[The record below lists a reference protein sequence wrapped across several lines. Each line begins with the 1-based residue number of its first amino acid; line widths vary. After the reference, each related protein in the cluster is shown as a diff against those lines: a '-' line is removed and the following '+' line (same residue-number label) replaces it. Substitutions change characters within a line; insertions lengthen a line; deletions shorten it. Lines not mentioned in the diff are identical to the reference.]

1 MKKRN
6 TKSMMIISVDFELQ
20 PFQIHKYINTHTYKH
35 LHDMNIMKNLIV
47 ACRLKS
53 KLNMYV

>member
-20 PFQIHKYINTHTYKH
+20 PFQIHKYINTHTHIQTLTLYEY
-35 LHDMNIMKNLIV
+35 NE
-47 ACRLKS
+47 
-53 KLNMYV
+53 KLNCSM